1 MQHYHA
7 LTRGLARLAKAL
19 FLGMLLGQF
28 WFAHAQTEGGVA
40 PTPDVATVE
49 FVNNYKLGPGDIISI
64 RVLGEQELSIEKAR
78 ISDVGTIPMPA
89 IGEVNALGRTIGEV
103 ERMVVE
109 KLRGRILLN
118 PQVSVLI
125 EEYRPFF
132 INGMV
137 QKPGGYPFLPGLTV
151 RKAAALAGGFRER
164 ASLKKIYLIRESDK
178 TQTPV
183 NVDLNAAVLP
193 GDIVTVEESF
203 F

>member
-1 MQHYHA
+1 MHYHVLFRSFSRLIQTVCLTWLFGMA
-7 LTRGLARLAKAL
+7 LG
-19 FLGMLLGQF
+19 
-28 WFAHAQTEGGVA
+28 AQAQQV
-40 PTPDVATVE
+40 PDVATAE
-49 FVNNYKLGPGDIISI
+49 FVTNYKLGPGDIISI

-137 QKPGGYPFLPGLTV
+137 EKPGGYPFQPGLTV

-164 ASLKKIYLIRESDK
+164 ASLKKIFLIRESDRS
-178 TQTPV
+178 QTPI
-183 NVDLNAAVLP
+183 NVDLNTSVLP

>member
-1 MQHYHA
+1 MHYHVLFRSFSRLIQTVC
-7 LTRGLARLAKAL
+7 LTWL
-19 FLGMLLGQF
+19 LGMVLG
-28 WFAHAQTEGGVA
+28 AQAQQV
-40 PTPDVATVE
+40 PDVATAE
-49 FVNNYKLGPGDIISI
+49 FVTNYKLGPGDIISI

-137 QKPGGYPFLPGLTV
+137 EKPGGYPFQPGLTV

-164 ASLKKIYLIRESDK
+164 ASLKKIFLIRESDRS
-178 TQTPV
+178 QTPI
-183 NVDLNAAVLP
+183 NVDLNTSVLP